1 MGLNKSI
8 SSRLISWEEVIHFGR
23 RIIVDISKS
32 FNVGKPL
39 DIASIVLKPDG
50 GVESH
55 FVVLSE
61 GGVTI

>member
-1 MGLNKSI
+1 M
-8 SSRLISWEEVIHFGR
+8 
-23 RIIVDISKS
+23 DISKS

>member
-8 SSRLISWEEVIHFGR
+8 SSRLISWEEVIHFSG
-23 RIIVDISKS
+23 RIIMDISKS

-39 DIASIVLKPDG
+39 NISSIILEPDG

-61 GGVTI
+61 GIVTI